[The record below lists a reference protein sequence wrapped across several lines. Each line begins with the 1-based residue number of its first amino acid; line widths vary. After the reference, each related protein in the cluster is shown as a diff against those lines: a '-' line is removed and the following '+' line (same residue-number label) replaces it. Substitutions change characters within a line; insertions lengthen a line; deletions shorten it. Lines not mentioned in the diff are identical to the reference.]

1 MNNKSNFYKY
11 INYKWLDRYK
21 DKDNNNF
28 KIIQNKIYKLVKSII
43 KNKKYNINNIYKHN
57 HNYTHSYIYKTIDN
71 IKKLYISYKNMDN
84 LDYIEIL
91 LKQFEKYNVYE
102 LLFKLNSYG
111 INIFFNINVIR
122 NYYENNNIFQY
133 YNTFKIYNNDNL
145 KFIYKLYNKYY
156 DISFEDFNELNKLN
170 KYIFKIFNKIK
181 NNDRKMYKIN
191 DLNTKYFEINKYIKS
206 INKYFNYKIINKNND
221 IIYENYDD
229 LYIKLLNKLFKNKLL
244 LKKLL
249 IFKFFEY
256 IVNVYLD
263 IDNIYYYIY
272 IIYDNFIASIY
283 KSELYKSNLSN
294 KVYKDIKD
302 IYDNLIKTYIIEIKN
317 HTNIDEEKKIYILE
331 KINNI
336 KIEIGFPKYNIKY
349 NYKIKNNFLQN
360 FLNINK
366 INYINN
372 LNLISNL
379 SSDKYWDISPLDVNA
394 CYIDVYN
401 KVIIPDA
408 ILYEPFYKYKENK
421 INKYAK
427 IGCII
432 SHEISH
438 CIDVNNLKIN
448 YKGILQENLNY
459 DIFEYEIDKLEK
471 QFKKSDKYYK
481 KKTSENIADYYGI
494 SISLLTIKRLYN
506 IDINNLKQD
515 DINIYKRFFKYYSIM
530 WRVTY
535 NKDKKI
541 YLLKN
546 DVHSIAENRVNIILK
561 NINIFRKIYNY
572 YKDKNNI
579 SIFNI

>member
-11 INYKWLDRYK
+11 INYKWLDKYK

-28 KIIQNKIYKLVKSII
+28 KIIQNKIYKLVRSII

-57 HNYTHSYIYKTIDN
+57 SNYTHSYIYKTIDN
-71 IKKLYISYKNMDN
+71 IKKLYISYKNKDN

-91 LKQFEKYNVYE
+91 LNQFEKYNVYE
-102 LLFKLNSYG
+102 LLFKLNLYG

-133 YNTFKIYNNDNL
+133 YNTFTIYNKYNL
-145 KFIYKLYNKYY
+145 KFVFKLYNKYY
-156 DISFEDFNELNKLN
+156 NISLEEFNELIKLN
-170 KYIFKIFNKIK
+170 KYIFNIFNKIK
-181 NNDRKMYKIN
+181 NNDHKMYKIN

-206 INKYFNYKIINKNND
+206 INKYFNYKIIDKNNN
-221 IIYENYDD
+221 IIYENYDE

-263 IDNIYYYIY
+263 IDNIYHYIY
-272 IIYDNFIASIY
+272 IMYDNFIASIY
-283 KSELYKSNLSN
+283 KSELYKSNLT
-294 KVYKDIKD
+294 KKIYKDVKD

-317 HTNIDEEKKIYILE
+317 HNNIDEEKKKYILE
-331 KINNI
+331 KINNV

-349 NYKIKNNFLQN
+349 NYKIKDNFLQN

-366 INYINN
+366 YNYINN
-372 LNLISNL
+372 FNLISNL
-379 SSDKYWDISPLDVNA
+379 PSDKYWDISPLDVNA

-438 CIDVNNLKIN
+438 SIDVNNLKIN

-459 DIFEYEIDKLEK
+459 DIFKNEIGKLEK
-471 QFKKSDKYYK
+471 QFKKNDKYYK
-481 KKTSENIADYYGI
+481 KKTGENISDYYGI
-494 SISLLTIKRLYN
+494 SISLLTIKRLYD
-506 IDINNLKQD
+506 IDINNIKQD
-515 DINIYKRFFKYYSIM
+515 DINIFKRFFKYYSIM

-535 NKDKKI
+535 NKDKRL